1 MNPVDMTLTQ
11 ARAALAAKTL
21 TAQDYAQA
29 LVEVQQQQTGLNAW
43 VSQDIPALLA
53 QAQACDASGACSQAD
68 KPLAGIPLALKD
80 NIDTLSLSTSGGTAA
95 LKNAKP
101 LHNAPVAQS
110 LFDAG
115 ALLAGKTN
123 MHELAFGVTTNNAYT
138 GATRNPWQHDL
149 IAGGSSGGSAAAV
162 AARMVPAALGTDTGA
177 SVRMPAALCGVVGF
191 RPTVGRYSGAGIIPI
206 SHTRDTAGPIT
217 RSVQDAALLDSVLT
231 GAAIGLQTASLKGLR
246 LGVPRAYFYN
256 GGDTE
261 VLDRME
267 ALLSQLAKLGVTLVE
282 ADVSSLGP
290 LNDQVGF
297 PVALFE
303 VMVDLPAYL
312 ASNHYKL
319 SVADIVAQ
327 IASPDV
333 AGIMGSQLGDQAMP
347 LAAYQAAL
355 HARVHLQAAY
365 AEHFAAHR
373 LDALVFPTTI
383 LPARPIGQDET
394 VELNGVQVPTFP
406 TYIRNTDPG
415 SNAGIP
421 GISIPMGLSKAGLPL
436 GLELDGPVS
445 SDRHLLA
452 VAAAI
457 EAALPPM
464 PAPKR

>member
-11 ARAALAAKTL
+11 ARAALAANTL
-21 TAQDYAQA
+21 SAHDYALA
-29 LVEVQQQQTGLNAW
+29 LVEVQQQQAGLNAW

-53 QAQACDASGACSQAD
+53 QAQACDDSGACSQAD

-95 LKNAKP
+95 LKNAQP

-177 SVRMPAALCGVVGF
+177 SVRLPAGLCGVVGF

-231 GAAIGLQTASLKGLR
+231 GAAIGLQAASLKGLR
-246 LGVPRAYFYN
+246 LGVPRDYFYK
-256 GGDTE
+256 GGETE

-282 ADVSSLGP
+282 AEVQGLGP

-297 PVALFE
+297 PVALYE

-312 ASNHYKL
+312 ASNQYKM
-319 SVADIVAQ
+319 SVDYIVAQ

-333 AGIMGSQLGDQAMP
+333 AGIMGSQLGADAMP

-355 HARVHLQAAY
+355 QARVHLQAAY
-365 AEHFAAHR
+365 AEHFASHR

-383 LPARPIGQDET
+383 MPARPIGQDET
-394 VELNGVQVPTFP
+394 VELNGAQVPTFP

-421 GISIPMGLSKAGLPL
+421 GISIPMGLNQAGLPL

>member
-21 TAQDYAQA
+21 SSHEYAQA
-29 LVEVQQQQTGLNAW
+29 LVAVQAQQSALNAW
-43 VSQDIPALLA
+43 VSQDTPALLA
-53 QAQACDASGACSQAD
+53 QAKACDDSGACSQAD

-80 NIDTLSLSTSGGTAA
+80 NIDTLSLSTSGGTPG
-95 LKNAKP
+95 LKNAQP
-101 LHNAPVAQS
+101 LRNAPVAQS

-123 MHELAFGVTTNNAYT
+123 MHELAFGVTTHNAYT

-177 SVRMPAALCGVVGF
+177 SVRLPAALCGVVGF

-217 RSVQDAALLDSVLT
+217 RSVQDAALLDSVLS
-231 GAAIGLQTASLKGLR
+231 GAPMGLPAASLKGLR
-246 LGVPRAYFYN
+246 LGVPRDYFYK
-256 GGDTE
+256 GADTE

-267 ALLSQLAKLGVTLVE
+267 ALLSQLAKQGVILVE
-282 ADVSSLGP
+282 VDVQGLGP

-297 PVALFE
+297 PVALYE

-312 ASNHYKL
+312 ASNHYSM

-333 AGIMGSQLGDQAMP
+333 AGIMGSQLGSDAMP

-355 HARVHLQAAY
+355 KARVHLQAAY
-365 AEHFAAHR
+365 ADHFASHR

-383 LPARPIGQDET
+383 MPARPIGQDET
-394 VELNGVQVPTFP
+394 VELNGAQVPTFP

-421 GISIPMGLSKAGLPL
+421 GISIPMGLNKAGLPL
-436 GLELDGPVS
+436 GLELDGPVC
-445 SDRHLLA
+445 SDRHLLS

-464 PAPKR
+464 PAPPR